1 MAAAAGLGLASV
13 LPSPALR
20 RLTQLLSEIPQRYT
34 CPGDTMKRS
43 TDRILTTH
51 AGRLDGPRDLREM
64 TRALQTGQS
73 KDVAVVMPRVRTAM
87 AEIVRQQAEAGIDI
101 VSDGELGKVGFGF
114 TYYGRRLSGLAS
126 KKVTHGEG
134 WMGLK
139 TGERVE
145 FAEFYKDLGFE
156 QFLPPERVICNGPI
170 AYIGQNEVQ
179 NDIDLFKAALAD
191 GKVNPADA
199 FMCVLAPGWLEH
211 FFFNEYYPNDEEY
224 LFALADA
231 MKHEYK
237 AIVDAGFI
245 LQLDDPAL
253 PDTYDMIV
261 PAPSI
266 EEYREFAEVRVEAL
280 NHALQGLP
288 EDRVRYHICWGS
300 WHGPHTHDLP
310 LRHVVDLMLKVNA
323 GAYSVEAANP
333 RHEHE
338 WKVWRETKLPD
349 GKILIPGVVS
359 HASNVVEHPELVA
372 DRILLYA
379 NLVGRENVIAGT
391 DCGLGLRVHPQI
403 AWAKL
408 KVLAE
413 GAALASKQLW
423 CS

>member
-1 MAAAAGLGLASV
+1 
-13 LPSPALR
+13 LPSPANVEAGIIHL
-20 RLTQLLSEIPQRYT
+20 
-34 CPGDTMKRS
+34 MKRS

-64 TRALQTGQS
+64 TFSFMSGRGPDIATVMARVQS
-73 KDVAVVMPRVRTAM
+73 G
-87 AEIVRQQAEAGIDI
+87 IVETIRRQADAGVDI
-101 VSDGELGKVGFGF
+101 ISDGELGKIGFGF
-114 TYYGRRLSGLAS
+114 PYYGRRLSGLATR
-126 KKVTHGEG
+126 KPKPGETG
-134 WMGLK
+134 WMGGN

-145 FAEFYKDLGFE
+145 FAEFYKDLNFE
-156 QFLPPERVICNGPI
+156 QFLPPERTICNGPI
-170 AYIGQNEVQ
+170 AYVGQQEVA
-179 NDIDLFKAALAD
+179 NDIALFKRALAEA
-191 GKVNPADA
+191 GARA
-199 FMCVLAPGWLEH
+199 EETFLCVLAPGWLEH
-211 FFFNEYYPNDEEY
+211 FFHNEYYSNDEQY

-261 PAPSI
+261 PTPTIA
-266 EEYREFAEVRVEAL
+266 EYRKFAEVRIDAL

-310 LRHVVDLMLKVNA
+310 LKHLVDLMLKVKA

-338 WKVWRETKLPD
+338 WKVWKDVKLPD

-372 DRILLYA
+372 DRIALYA
-379 NLVGRENVIAGT
+379 SLVGRENVIAGT

-408 KVLAE
+408 KALSE
-413 GAALASKQLW
+413 GAALASQQLYN
-423 CS
+423 